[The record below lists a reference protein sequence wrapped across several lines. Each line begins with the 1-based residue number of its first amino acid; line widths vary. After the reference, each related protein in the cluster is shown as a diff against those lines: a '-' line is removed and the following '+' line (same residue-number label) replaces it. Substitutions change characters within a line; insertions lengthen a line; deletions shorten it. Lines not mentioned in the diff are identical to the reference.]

1 MDDRRLVSM
10 KSVSG
15 RLLDGYSPKYPA
27 VHVLHG
33 ELIGG
38 EIRMV
43 LKGSDER
50 VNDPVLMLPDLPE
63 IQDEVDVLTGRARS
77 GIPPFLGVPMLLG
90 GIACVA
96 AIIFVFVS
104 NVWRFVPISM
114 EEALGDSLRDTLLSQ
129 FTEAEEPEVLT
140 FLEECIVRLENPDS
154 PFTITITILDE
165 PEANAFALPGGQIF
179 FFRGLIEESESA
191 EELAGILA
199 HEMAHVERR
208 HGMKNISRAVGTV
221 FVISTMVG
229 IVGGL
234 EELEAAELLLEGASL
249 LSILQYSRKMET
261 DADKTAMEKLQR
273 AEISASGLYEFFNR
287 LQVENEE
294 IESIIPDWMSTHP
307 ATGERLLKLKAHVEN
322 EPQLLPMM
330 DAESWAAL
338 KEENQVG
345 TTFD

>member
-1 MDDRRLVSM
+1 M
-10 KSVSG
+10 G
-15 RLLDGYSPKYPA
+15 
-27 VHVLHG
+27 
-33 ELIGG
+33 
-38 EIRMV
+38 
-43 LKGSDER
+43 
-50 VNDPVLMLPDLPE
+50 
-63 IQDEVDVLTGRARS
+63 
-77 GIPPFLGVPMLLG
+77 
-90 GIACVA
+90 
-96 AIIFVFVS
+96 AIILFFVS
-104 NVWRFVPISM
+104 NLWRFVPVSV
-114 EEALGDSLRDTLLSQ
+114 EEALGDSLRDTILSQ
-129 FTEAEEPEVLT
+129 FTEVEEPEVLN
-140 FLEECIVRLENPDS
+140 FLEDCIVRLENPDS

-179 FFRGLIEESESA
+179 FFRGLIDESESA

-249 LSILQYSRKMET
+249 LSILEYSRKMET
-261 DADKTAMEKLQR
+261 DADKIAMEKLQR

-307 ATGERLLKLKAHVEN
+307 ATGERLIKLKAHVEE
-322 EPQLLPMM
+322 EPELLPLM
-330 DAESWAAL
+330 DEESWSVL
-338 KEENQVG
+338 KGQN
-345 TTFD
+345 